1 MKLFFGDLYRHQ
13 NLSSLNLTIEKT
25 TNLIYLLK
33 MNAGIWTK
41 QKCWFSTNFFPFSR
55 TAGTDK
61 SPQHFL
67 TVVGKSRYCRYLNVN
82 HISDKVQIKVKVKLT

>member
-1 MKLFFGDLYRHQ
+1 MRVFEQ
-13 NLSSLNLTIEKT
+13 NRNVDFQ
-25 TNLIYLLK
+25 LI
-33 MNAGIWTK
+33 
-41 QKCWFSTNFFPFSR
+41 CFPFSR

-82 HISDKVQIKVKVKLT
+82 HISDKVQIIIFAPPPWNTFSGDFSGPVKLI